1 MTELNVSSL
10 LPAASVAPKPG
21 KIKDAAQQF
30 EALLIGQILRTER
43 ESGGGWLGGG
53 SPSSDCAVEFAE
65 QHFATVLA
73 QQGGL
78 GLAKLIGKGPR
89 DRIAAVYPGA
99 GPATRWS
106 RSSAFCAPAGVS
118 SCLNIRYRSR
128 PAPSSSRERAAMA
141 STSASVY
148 SGLRRR

>member
-10 LPAASVAPKPG
+10 LPAAGVAPKAG

-78 GLAKLIGKGPR
+78 GLAKLIGRGLETESQPST
-89 DRIAAVYPGA
+89 P
-99 GPATRWS
+99 
-106 RSSAFCAPAGVS
+106 APAPPPAGAEAPRSAPPPVS
-118 SCLNIRYRSR
+118 
-128 PAPSSSRERAAMA
+128 PHA
-141 STSASVY
+141 
-148 SGLRRR
+148 